1 MPNYVE
7 SIKNAI
13 GSLLGQ
19 PKEDGDAIH
28 MLMADHRRV
37 EALVTEFKYAE
48 DQEKKS
54 ICTKILL
61 ELTVHAKLEEELVYP
76 LLEKEGDEEKEQ
88 AEEALIEHQ
97 CVKYLIGEL
106 AGAGPGDDKF
116 DAKVKVLGELVK
128 HHVREEEGEMFP
140 ELRATDNDMNELG
153 QRLAKRKEELLRE
166 LHLKPGL
173 MKSTDGKTSRSER
186 IGGSGKKAPEKATTR
201 GNSKAT
207 TTRDKPSKTST
218 AKSKITGGSAAKA
231 GTKTTSSASRKD
243 AATKTKPSAN
253 RKGAAAKPKTTAS
266 RKGAATKTKP
276 TASRKGAATKT
287 KPTASRKVSAT
298 KTKSTASRKAS
309 VAKKA
314 SATKGRK
321 AQ

>member
-28 MLMADHRRV
+28 MLIADHRRV
-37 EALVTEFKYAE
+37 DELVSEFKHAE

-76 LLEKEGDEEKEQ
+76 LLAKEGDEAKDQ
-88 AEEALIEHQ
+88 AEEALVEHQ

-106 AGAGPGDDKF
+106 AGAGPGNDKF

-128 HHVREEEGEMFP
+128 HHVREEEGKMFP
-140 ELRATDNDMNELG
+140 QLRATDNDMNELG
-153 QRLAKRKEELLRE
+153 ERLAKRKEELLRE
-166 LHLKPGL
+166 LHLKPRL
-173 MKSTDGKTSRSER
+173 MKSTDGKASRSER
-186 IGGSGKKAPEKATTR
+186 NGGSGKDAPKKPATR

-207 TTRDKPSKTST
+207 TARDKASKSSS
-218 AKSKITGGSAAKA
+218 AKSKRTDGSAAKA
-231 GTKTTSSASRKD
+231 GKKTTSVASRKD
-243 AATKTKPSAN
+243 AAAKTKTPAN
-253 RKGAAAKPKTTAS
+253 RKGAAS
-266 RKGAATKTKP
+266 KTKA
-276 TASRKGAATKT
+276 TAN
-287 KPTASRKVSAT
+287 RKVSAT
-298 KTKSTASRKAS
+298 KTKSTASRKKAPA
-309 VAKKA
+309 AKKA
-314 SATKGRK
+314 SASKGRK
-321 AQ
+321 VQ